1 MLVEQADER
10 VELLHLGYDTCR
22 RLLEHTQPPPTSVTN
37 KEGESMCRS

>member
-22 RLLEHTQPPPTSVTN
+22 RLLAHTQPKHTTVT
-37 KEGESMCRS
+37 KKDGSES